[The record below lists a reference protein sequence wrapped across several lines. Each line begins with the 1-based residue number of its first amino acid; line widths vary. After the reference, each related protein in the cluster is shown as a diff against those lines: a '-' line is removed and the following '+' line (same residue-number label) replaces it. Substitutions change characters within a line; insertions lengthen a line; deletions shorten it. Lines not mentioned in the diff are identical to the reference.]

1 MEIIKHKSI
10 FPSLF
15 DDDMGNLFQGFL
27 RPVSHSNLS
36 PYGSHLPAVDID
48 ESETE
53 FFLLAELP
61 GFNKEDINVTFQAGL
76 LTIKAEHDEETE
88 SKPKEGSIIKERRF
102 GQFCRTFNF
111 GDHVIESDT
120 VAKYENG
127 VLELTIPKV
136 ERIDKGEG
144 KPRKVIIN

>member
-1 MEIIKHKSI
+1 MEIIKHKSV

-27 RPVSHSNLS
+27 RPVTHSNLS
-36 PYGSHLPAVDID
+36 QYDNHIPAVDID

-53 FFLLAELP
+53 VFVMAELP
-61 GFNKEDINVTFQAGL
+61 GFNKEDINVSFQAGL
-76 LTIKAEHDEETE
+76 LTIKAEHNEESE

-102 GQFCRTFNF
+102 GRFLRTFNF
-111 GDHVIESDT
+111 GEHISEADT

-127 VLELTIPKV
+127 VLELTIPKTEKV
-136 ERIDKGEG
+136 ETKTN
-144 KPRKVIIN
+144 KVNIN